1 MKMQPIKYIIQNDR
15 DILWGLTICSVGYQH
30 ILPGEEY
37 PPQSA
42 HPDEYIFNPQKGRV
56 INEYQLLYLVEG
68 EGSLVTA
75 TAGKIPLKGGDVFL
89 LFPGEWH
96 TYAPEKSVGWKELWI
111 GFQGWNIDSRID
123 SGFFSKE
130 HPYFSV
136 GYNETIINL
145 FTQALHIAE
154 KQDKHFQQLLAGIVN
169 YLLGLVITIDSNGKE
184 KNNSNQQL
192 IDKARIYMQNHVET
206 RLDMPEVAEYL
217 HISYSS
223 FRHIF
228 KQFTGLSPLQYYMNI
243 KIQRAKDLLR
253 STSIPIKEIS
263 YILNFETS
271 EYFTKL
277 FKKKTGLTPS
287 QFREQ

>member
-1 MKMQPIKYIIQNDR
+1 
-15 DILWGLTICSVGYQH
+15 
-30 ILPGEEY
+30 
-37 PPQSA
+37 
-42 HPDEYIFNPQKGRV
+42 
-56 INEYQLLYLVEG
+56 
-68 EGSLVTA
+68 
-75 TAGKIPLKGGDVFL
+75 
-89 LFPGEWH
+89 
-96 TYAPEKSVGWKELWI
+96 
-111 GFQGWNIDSRID
+111 
-123 SGFFSKE
+123 
-130 HPYFSV
+130 
-136 GYNETIINL
+136 
-145 FTQALHIAE
+145 
-154 KQDKHFQQLLAGIVN
+154 
-169 YLLGLVITIDSNGKE
+169 
-184 KNNSNQQL
+184 
-192 IDKARIYMQNHVET
+192 MQNHVET